1 MLRDFKKFRRLAGPE
16 TAAKRR
22 GPLGA
27 PVSGQKWPP
36 WGPKIEPKW
45 PQNGPKSTPGS
56 PKSTPFGPLFVAL
69 VSQKC
74 QIEGPNYS

>member
-1 MLRDFKKFRRLAGPE
+1 MLRDFKKNRVPPTAE

-45 PQNGPKSTPGS
+45 PQNGPKIAILSGRVPAQFHVILNCG
-56 PKSTPFGPLFVAL
+56 
-69 VSQKC
+69 
-74 QIEGPNYS
+74 NM